1 MSYQHLLLDVAGPVA
16 RVVLNRP
23 QLHNALNEALIGE
36 IRDAFHALA
45 ADEGVRAV
53 VLTGAGL
60 SFCAGADL
68 GWMQAAVNYSV
79 EENIAPTNQP
89 GGPGRAARLPGEA
102 SAEVDE

>member
-1 MSYQHLLLDVAGPVA
+1 MAYATLTLGREAQVATVT
-16 RVVLNRP
+16 LNRP
-23 QLHNALNEALIGE
+23 EVHNALNADLVREL
-36 IRDAFHALA
+36 RDVFRTLA
-45 ADEGVRAV
+45 ADEDTRVV